1 MKKYLVAVDADRTL
15 FHYDKARSR
24 LPDGR
29 FDINYLGDPI
39 PGVVDACRMLLAQ
52 GHDFRIFTARAF
64 PRPDGSHIDAIH
76 VVEQAALKLFGRRI
90 VVTCM
95 KSFEFDEI
103 WDDMAIS
110 IEANT
115 GRFLV
120 PSRVLGPPAAQLEM
134 GSIDGGK
141 L

>member
-1 MKKYLVAVDADRTL
+1 MKKRLVAVDADRTL
-15 FHYDKARSR
+15 FFYDKEKSR

-29 FDINYLGDPI
+29 FNIYYLGAPI
-39 PGVVDACRMLLAQ
+39 PEVVEACRMLLAQ

-64 PRPDGSHIDAIH
+64 PRPDGSH
-76 VVEQAALKLFGRRI
+76 VEACRVIEEAALKLFGRRI
-90 VVTCM
+90 QVTCM

-120 PSRVLGPPAAQLEM
+120 PSRVLGPPPTQTELA
-134 GSIDGGK
+134 IDGGK